1 MKLLDVLQEKMDKF
15 VSPVAQKL
23 NSSNIIK
30 SLTAGM
36 MGTMSVTLGVAAIA
50 VIGNLPIQPWLDF
63 LASSGL
69 QNTVNEVVQAT
80 LSLLA
85 IYIVIN
91 VAYTYAKNSGEKG
104 IYAGVIALAVFI
116 LMIPQYIKVNDDT
129 TITAI
134 QSNYLGSNGIFVSM
148 IIGLI
153 VGASYTKLLKKG
165 IKLKF
170 PDTVPPNVSDS
181 LSPTFVAMIIFGCAF
196 FVKWGLSLTT
206 YGNIFDLINK
216 TIAIPVMSLGATPLA
231 YIIVFTFCNFMWFF
245 GVHPTP
251 IKSAFFPVMM
261 TVSTANIEAFSKGEP
276 LPYLACAVVYL
287 CIYIGGQ
294 ASTLGLSID
303 MLTAKS
309 ERFKSVRAVS
319 LIPNIFNIN
328 EPIIFGV
335 PTMLNPIF
343 FIPMILASV
352 IPGLIGMLAVH
363 FITFP
368 INPTISMPWVTPPIL
383 KSFLI
388 GGWQTALLVLVCLL
402 SLCLLY
408 YPFFRIADKQAL
420 ENEKKA
426 EKC

>member
-1 MKLLDVLQEKMDKF
+1 MRFLDFLQEKMDRF
-15 VSPVAQKL
+15 ISPVAQKL

-36 MGTMSVTLGVAAIA
+36 MGTMPVTLGVAAIA

-63 LASSGL
+63 LASTGL
-69 QNTVNEVVQAT
+69 QNTVNEVIQAT

-91 VAYTYAKNSGEKG
+91 VAYTYAKNCGEKG
-104 IYAGVIALAVFI
+104 IYAGTIALAVFI
-116 LMIPQYIKVNDDT
+116 LMIPQYIKVDEKT
-129 TITAI
+129 TLTAI

-148 IIGLI
+148 LIGLI

-170 PDTVPPNVSDS
+170 PDTVPPNVSES
-181 LSPTFVAMIIFGCAF
+181 LSPTFVAMIIFCCAF
-196 FVKWGLSLTT
+196 FVKWGLSLTP

-216 TIAIPVMSLGATPLA
+216 TIAIPVMSFGATPWA
-231 YIIVFTFCNFMWFF
+231 YIAVFTFCNFMWFF

-261 TVSTANIEAFSKGEP
+261 TVSTANIEAFTKGEP
-276 LPYLACAVVYL
+276 LPYLSCAIVYL

-328 EPIIFGV
+328 EPVIFGV

-343 FIPMILASV
+343 FIPMVLASV
-352 IPGLIGMLAVH
+352 VPGIIGMIAVN
-363 FITFP
+363 FVTFP
-368 INPTISMPWVTPPIL
+368 FNPTISMPWVTPPIL
-383 KSFLI
+383 KAFLM
-388 GGWQTALLVLVCLL
+388 GGWKTALLVLICLL

-426 EKC
+426 EKN